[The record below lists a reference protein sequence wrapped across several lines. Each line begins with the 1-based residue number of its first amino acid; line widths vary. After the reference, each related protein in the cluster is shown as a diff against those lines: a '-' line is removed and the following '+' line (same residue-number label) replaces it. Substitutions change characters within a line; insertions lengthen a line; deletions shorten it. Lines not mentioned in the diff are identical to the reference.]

1 MIDIGV
7 VMDPLA
13 SLNLKKDSTLAIIR
27 SAQQRGWRVWSM
39 GQQDIYLQR
48 DDVHAGMRELRLTEP
63 FLSTLD
69 AYQALAQPGAHPSA
83 NWYELGDEVHR
94 PLSAMKVVMMRK
106 DPPFNLEYIY
116 STYLLER
123 AESAGTLVVNKPAS
137 LRDCNEKVFATQF
150 PQCTPPLIITRRA
163 DLLRTF
169 AAEHGDVVLKPL
181 DGMGG
186 ASIFRIVRGDP
197 NLSVVIETLTDFGRQ
212 QIMAQKF
219 IPEIV
224 DGDKRILV
232 VNGEAVPYCLARIP
246 AAGEARGNL
255 AAGGTG
261 VGRPLSERDR
271 WIVSQVA
278 PELKRRGLLFVGI
291 DVIGD
296 YLTEV
301 NVTCPTC
308 VRELNTQFNLDI
320 TGSLLD
326 AVERHLQQR
335 TL

>member
-1 MIDIGV
+1 MIEIGV
-7 VMDPLA
+7 VMDA
-13 SLNLKKDSTLAIIR
+13 IGSVNLKKDSTLAMIR
-27 SAQQRGWRVWSM
+27 SAQLRGWRVWYM
-39 GQQDIYLQR
+39 RQEDLFLLR
-48 DDVHAGMRELRLTEP
+48 DEALGAMRELRLTEP

-69 AYQALAQPGAHPSA
+69 AYQAGAHLSE
-83 NWYELGDEVHR
+83 NWYELGEEVTR
-94 PLSAMKVVMMRK
+94 PLKEMSVLLMRK
-106 DPPFNLEYIY
+106 DPPFDLEYIY

-123 AESAGTLVVNKPAS
+123 AEAAGTLVINKPSS

-150 PQCTPPLIITRRA
+150 PQCGPPLVISRRA
-163 DLLRTF
+163 DVLRAF

-186 ASIFRIVRGDP
+186 ASIFRITRGDP
-197 NLSVVIETLTDFGRQ
+197 NLSVVIETLTAHGRQ
-212 QIMAQKF
+212 QIMAQRF
-219 IPEIV
+219 IPEIS
-224 DGDKRILV
+224 DGDKRILIV
-232 VNGEAVPYCLARIP
+232 DGEAVPYALARIP

-261 VGRPLSERDR
+261 VGRALTERDR

-278 PELKRRGLLFVGI
+278 PELTRRGLVFVGI

-308 VRELNTQFNLDI
+308 VRELSKQYDLDI
-320 TGSLLD
+320 AGSLMD
-326 AVERHLQQR
+326 AIERRLPASASK
-335 TL
+335 

>member
-27 SAQQRGWRVWSM
+27 SAQQRGWRVWYI
-39 GQQDIYLQR
+39 GQQDLYLQR
-48 DDVHAGMRELRLTEP
+48 NDVYAAMRELRLTEP

-69 AYQALAQPGAHPSA
+69 AYQAGP
-83 NWYELGDEVHR
+83 NWYELAEEVHR
-94 PLSAMKVVMMRK
+94 PLSAMQVVMMRK

-123 AESAGTLVVNKPAS
+123 AEAAGTLVINKPSS
-137 LRDCNEKVFATQF
+137 LRDCNEKVFATAF
-150 PQCTPPLIITRRA
+150 PQCVPPLMVSRRA
-163 DLLRTF
+163 DLLRAF

-219 IPEIV
+219 IPEIAA
-224 DGDKRILV
+224 GDKRILV
-232 VNGEAVPYCLARIP
+232 VDGSAVPFALARVP

-261 VGRPLSERDR
+261 IGQPLSDRDR
-271 WIVSQVA
+271 WIVDQVA
-278 PELKRRGLLFVGI
+278 PQLVRRGLVFVGI

-308 VRELNTQFNLDI
+308 VRELNAQFGLDI
-320 TGSLLD
+320 TGTLLD
-326 AVERHLQQR
+326 AVERRLQQR
-335 TL
+335 A